1 MALSANFRLMC
12 WDCAVAWGMDLLLH
26 RGISQMSLR
35 SALIEKASPAYVL
48 LNRTG
53 KNIEAVLAA
62 KIGPMA
68 TTHTP
73 PPQTHFEGRR
83 GFMIGNSRMKPIW
96 KNIRSMEQERLFPPS
111 AGRCFRSPSKYLT
124 WTPTTQLA
132 ERKSWPEG
140 VQLGCII
147 PYQPL
152 HYREKN
158 VRTNSAKNV
167 QRSNL
172 PKSSHLFSALL
183 PDL

>member
-26 RGISQMSLR
+26 RGISEMSLR

-96 KNIRSMEQERLFPPS
+96 KKYTQHGTRTAFPPFCWQMFPPPIQIS
-111 AGRCFRSPSKYLT
+111 HMDAHNATCGEEILT
-124 WTPTTQLA
+124 WRCPAGLYHSLSTTTLSWK
-132 ERKSWPEG
+132 KS
-140 VQLGCII
+140 QN
-147 PYQPL
+147 
-152 HYREKN
+152 K
-158 VRTNSAKNV
+158 
-167 QRSNL
+167 
-172 PKSSHLFSALL
+172 
-183 PDL
+183 